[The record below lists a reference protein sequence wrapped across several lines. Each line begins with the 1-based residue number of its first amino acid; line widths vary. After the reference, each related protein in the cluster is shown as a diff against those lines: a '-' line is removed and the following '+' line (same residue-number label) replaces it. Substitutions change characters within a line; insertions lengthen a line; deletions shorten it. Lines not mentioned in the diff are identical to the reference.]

1 MAVLAGDALNKY
13 VVGEAWCKQMRIS
26 MSIIGLTYVH
36 HSEHGKSAQSYFISR
51 ALQMTFAILA
61 LRQK

>member
-1 MAVLAGDALNKY
+1 MAVLAGVALNKY
-13 VVGEAWCKQMRIS
+13 VVGEAWYKQMR

-36 HSEHGKSAQSYFISR
+36 HSEQEKSARSYFISR
-51 ALQMTFAILA
+51 ALQMTFAILF